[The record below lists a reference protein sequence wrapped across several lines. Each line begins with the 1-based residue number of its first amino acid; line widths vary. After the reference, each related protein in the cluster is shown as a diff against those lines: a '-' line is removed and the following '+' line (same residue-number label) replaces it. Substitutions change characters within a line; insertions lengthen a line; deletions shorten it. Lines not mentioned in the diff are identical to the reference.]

1 MNFINLNCPPLP
13 YFSLEA
19 DVFTAP
25 AISMS
30 AGRSEM
36 SLILSMFTA
45 ELCISNRIRSAL
57 N

>member
-1 MNFINLNCPPLP
+1 MNFINLNCPPFLIL
-13 YFSLEA
+13 SSEA
-19 DVFTAP
+19 DVFIAP

-45 ELCISNRIRSAL
+45 ELYISNRIRSAL

>member
-13 YFSLEA
+13 FLSSEA

-45 ELCISNRIRSAL
+45 ELYISNKIRFAL